1 MEDSWCHR
9 TWLRLMINW
18 HLPLFDLNHILISLS
33 AHKVPFHSTMLFLN
47 FQFQTEWRTL
57 CHHLYDWQSPKSV
70 SSQEQISPSLHVFF
84 FQFLI
89 WSSSGSQPSWLWTS
103 GENKKDFLSGK
114 IFDFRTVGWRS
125 ALLMWSTSLI
135 FLVIISREHNRWIV
149 GLFEQIAGD
158 W

>member
-1 MEDSWCHR
+1 MEDPWCHR

-89 WSSSGSQPSWLWTS
+89 WSQVAASPLDCEQVEKTKKIFCLERYLILEPLVEDQRCWCDRHLWYSWLLS
-103 GENKKDFLSGK
+103 AENTTDELS
-114 IFDFRTVGWRS
+114 
-125 ALLMWSTSLI
+125 AYL
-135 FLVIISREHNRWIV
+135 NR
-149 GLFEQIAGD
+149 
-158 W
+158 